1 MVAQQLS
8 NKPVKEFSELV
19 LKMRPYLLFTALNTA
34 GRVLDKQGQSI
45 LDIGCGRG
53 EPIRFIN
60 RHGRFFTVGVD
71 AFEPYLRECQ
81 RCGTHNEYV
90 LCDIRRLPFRRK
102 SFDVVLCLEVL
113 EHLEK
118 EEGKQLIDTMEGIA
132 SKQVIISTPIGEYE
146 QHTYDGNP
154 YQEHSMSWSPAEL
167 KELGYRVRGHG
178 ISHLGGETGLVSRL
192 PKTLGPLADIIYILA
207 GPLVYFLPQLAGHVV
222 CSKKLKSS
230 GMTST

>member
-8 NKPVKEFSELV
+8 DKPVKGFGKLV
-19 LKMRPYLLFTALNTA
+19 LKVRPYLLFTALNTA
-34 GRVLDKQGQSI
+34 WRVLDKQGQSI

-60 RHGRFFTVGVD
+60 RHGQFFTVGAD
-71 AFEPYLRECQ
+71 AFESYLRECQ
-81 RCGTHNEYV
+81 KGGTHDGYV
-90 LCDIRRLPFRRK
+90 LCDIRRLPFRGK
-102 SFDVVLCLEVL
+102 SFDIILCLEVL

-118 EEGKQLIDTMEGIA
+118 EEGKQLINTMEEIA
-132 SKQVIISTPIGEYE
+132 SKQIIISTPLGEYE

-154 YQEHSMSWSPAEL
+154 YQEHRIAWSPAEL
-167 KELGYRVRGHG
+167 RELGYRVRGHG

-192 PKTLGPLADIIYILA
+192 PKILGVLTNILYLLA

-222 CSKKLKSS
+222 CSKKLKS
-230 GMTST
+230 